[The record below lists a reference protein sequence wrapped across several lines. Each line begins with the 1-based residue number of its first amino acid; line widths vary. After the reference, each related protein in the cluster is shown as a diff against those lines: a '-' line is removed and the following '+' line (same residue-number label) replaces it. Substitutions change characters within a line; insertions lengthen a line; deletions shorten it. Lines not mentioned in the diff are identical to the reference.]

1 MVKVFKYKIKCDVVT
16 SVGITIATDHY
27 KATTNV
33 VRYFEKFDSLDL
45 EEICEV
51 KNRLLPLKEDLIDQI
66 ILSVKDRGEV
76 VERPCDDMW

>member
-1 MVKVFKYKIKCDVVT
+1 MVKVFKYKIKCGMVT
-16 SVGITIATDHY
+16 SAGITIATDHY

-76 VERPCDDMW
+76 VERPCNDIR